1 MTPTM
6 FGDHRKGD
14 TIRRF
19 SIRAMAT
26 GSDRGSTWDS
36 ASADGVGAV
45 GVGAG
50 ARIGS
55 AATYSSTTPSSIV
68 MDTSTVSAADSGD
81 RRGRTI
87 PVIGWEWLIL
97 TGNSP
102 AGSAQLHRLRE

>member
-36 ASADGVGAV
+36 ASADGA
-45 GVGAG
+45 GAG

-55 AATYSSTTPSSIV
+55 AATYSSTTSSSIV